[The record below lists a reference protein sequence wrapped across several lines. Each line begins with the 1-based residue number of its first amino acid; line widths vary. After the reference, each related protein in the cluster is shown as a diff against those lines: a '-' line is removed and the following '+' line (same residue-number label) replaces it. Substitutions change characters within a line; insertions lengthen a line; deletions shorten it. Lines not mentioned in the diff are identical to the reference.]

1 MKNHLLTVGLLA
13 AQILSYPLRAEE
25 APPATSAV
33 PAKAVFQS
41 LSDEQ
46 KAAAKAMAKQQAQ
59 EKAQAFQQLSP
70 EQRQQK
76 RAEFGAKIKARRA
89 AR

>member
-1 MKNHLLTVGLLA
+1 MKSYVLIVGLLL
-13 AQILSYPLRAEE
+13 AQILSCPLRAEE
-25 APPATSAV
+25 APGNAV
-33 PAKAVFQS
+33 QAKEIFQS
-41 LSDEQ
+41 LSTAQ
-46 KAAAKAMAKQQAQ
+46 KDQAKATAQ

-76 RAEFGAKIKARRA
+76 RSEFSAKVRQHRA